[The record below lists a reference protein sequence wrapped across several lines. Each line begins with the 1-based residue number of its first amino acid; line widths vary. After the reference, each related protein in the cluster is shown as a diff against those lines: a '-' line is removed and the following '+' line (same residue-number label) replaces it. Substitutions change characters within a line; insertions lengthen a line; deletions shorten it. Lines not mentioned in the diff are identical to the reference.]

1 LQKKLIK
8 GNRNMINGNLSMHGI
23 TKELTLTAT
32 HNGNAKNRSGKY
44 VAGMIFSVKLN
55 VRILEAE

>member
-1 LQKKLIK
+1 
-8 GNRNMINGNLSMHGI
+8 MINGNLSMHGI